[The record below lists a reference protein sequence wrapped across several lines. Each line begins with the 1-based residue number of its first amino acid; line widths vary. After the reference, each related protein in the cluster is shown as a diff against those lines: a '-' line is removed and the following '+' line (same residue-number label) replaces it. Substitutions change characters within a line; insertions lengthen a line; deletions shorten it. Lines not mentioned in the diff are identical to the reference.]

1 MDNTYERI
9 TEHDYELLGNVI
21 HQARGN
27 MALDKFANKCGYTS
41 RAFQSYVRQEK
52 TQNRTEASLRKIID
66 PIVKNAAPES
76 DVTEEKAFAAM
87 GYIPKRYVIAA
98 YKHYLKQVYRQQES
112 NNGNGYDYKV
122 LYDSIEK
129 EMTEQEKKDEKF
141 VEYLGDISFF
151 SATLPGGYIYS
162 VKKRLYKIYAEKT
175 LVKLLHEFHVLA
187 VTSYSETLSSL
198 VLYLKDNK
206 VQDVPQ
212 IDPKVIRLHTVLKD
226 LLFDY

>member
-9 TEHDYELLGNVI
+9 TEHDYGLFGNVI

-27 MALDKFANKCGYTS
+27 TALDKFANKCGYTN
-41 RAFQSYVRQEK
+41 RVFQGYVRQEM
-52 TQNRTEASLRKIID
+52 TVNRTEASLRKLIGS
-66 PIVKNAAPES
+66 IVENADPES
-76 DVTEEKAFAAM
+76 GITEEKAFAAM
-87 GYIPKRYVIAA
+87 GYTPKRYVTAA
-98 YKHYLKQVYRQQES
+98 YKHHLKQVYRQES
-112 NNGNGYDYKV
+112 NNSGGYDYQV

-141 VEYLGDISFF
+141 VEYLDDVSFF
-151 SATLPGGYIYS
+151 SATLSDDYIYS
-162 VKKRLYKIYAEKT
+162 VKKRLYKIYSEKT
-175 LVKLLHEFHVLA
+175 LVKLLHEFHVLT

-198 VLYLKDNK
+198 VRYLKDDR